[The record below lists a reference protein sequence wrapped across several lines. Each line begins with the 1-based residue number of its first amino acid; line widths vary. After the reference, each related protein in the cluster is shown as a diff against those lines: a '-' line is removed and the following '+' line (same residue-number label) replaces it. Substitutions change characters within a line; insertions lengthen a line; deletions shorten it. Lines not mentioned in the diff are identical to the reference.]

1 MIVKDGDPRRGQ
13 VDLWYVQLDDF
24 GADDQAA
31 CMRLLSGPER
41 DRNDAFK
48 SEPARLQHLAVRGLV
63 RTTLSRYRD
72 IAPEHWR
79 FGANRYGRPF
89 IDDSLG
95 VRDLHFSLSH
105 THGLVACAVA
115 AVAEVGVDVE
125 PRDRDVGIA
134 ELALAVLS
142 PRERTRFEA
151 MSGQARLDFFFTL
164 WTLKEAYVKAR
175 GIGLS
180 LPVKNVELDPEVS
193 PPIAHFIGE
202 IDDDASRWAF
212 RSLHLA
218 TRHVVGIAAAMP
230 DGVLEIVPTQTRAI
244 NLPAGG

>member
-1 MIVKDGDPRRGQ
+1 MTVKQADPRRGQ
-13 VDLWYVQLDDF
+13 VDLWYVPLDDF
-24 GADDQAA
+24 GLDDHAA

-89 IDDSLG
+89 IDASLG
-95 VRDLHFSLSH
+95 VSGLHFSLSH

-115 AVAEVGVDVE
+115 TVTEVGVDVE
-125 PRDRDVGIA
+125 PCDRDVGLA
-134 ELALAVLS
+134 ELAPTVLS
-142 PRERTRFEA
+142 PRERARFEA
-151 MSGQARLDFFFTL
+151 MSGQARQNFFFAL

-180 LPVKNVELDPEVS
+180 LSVKNVELDLEIS
-193 PPIAHFIGE
+193 PPIAHFTGE

-212 RSLHLA
+212 RSLHL
-218 TRHVVGIAAAMP
+218 TDRHIVGIAAAVP
-230 DGVLEIVPTQTRAI
+230 DGELEIVPRQTSAI
-244 NLPAGG
+244 NLPAGR